1 MLKDL
6 ELISEVP
13 PRYSKTQPKLSYENG
28 SAQAL
33 WDVPIYA
40 DSIEV
45 RANRID
51 ARIVDKEQK
60 RVLAM
65 EMSCPRLDNREVK
78 KIEKTQKYGP
88 LMWQLREKSLLPS
101 ETV

>member
-13 PRYSKTQPKLSYENG
+13 PWYSKSQSKHSYENV

-33 WDVPIYA
+33 WDVSIYA

-45 RANRID
+45 RANRI
-51 ARIVDKEQK
+51 
-60 RVLAM
+60 
-65 EMSCPRLDNREVK
+65 NRRQNSRQRAETSVSHRN
-78 KIEKTQKYGP
+78 E
-88 LMWQLREKSLLPS
+88 LSLGG
-101 ETV
+101 